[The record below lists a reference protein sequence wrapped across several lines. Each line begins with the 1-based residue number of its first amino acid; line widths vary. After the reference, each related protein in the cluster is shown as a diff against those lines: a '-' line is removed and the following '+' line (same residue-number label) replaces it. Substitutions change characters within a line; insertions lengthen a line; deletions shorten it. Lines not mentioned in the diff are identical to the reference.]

1 MRKTLTLGVLALGL
15 GLFAPLATAHAGS
28 NDYIVTGV
36 SEDDMLKMRLGPGV
50 GFRTIL
56 GLPNGTEVRVISCEQ
71 SGGKRWCKVSL
82 KMARNVRGYV
92 SFAYL
97 RKI

>member
-1 MRKTLTLGVLALGL
+1 MRNALRYSAMALGL
-15 GLFAPLATAHAGS
+15 GLLAPHSAAYAGS
-28 NDYIVTGV
+28 NDYIVSGV
-36 SEDDMLKMRLGPGV
+36 SDDDMLKMRLGPGV

-56 GLPNGTEVRVISCEQ
+56 GLPNGTEVRVITCEQ